1 MESLCGFSLI
11 YLINLYGK
19 RHFLCSVI
27 FYQVSLLVLRVMRV
41 LNVIKFY
48 NIHDGILFWQII
60 SQQFFSPTSRQ
71 GKVLQ
76 QLYEKFVFYHDQTV
90 TYICI
95 RLKYRS
101 SKFKKNYLFYLQS
114 RCTECS
120 GKIKTN
126 MWWLILM

>member
-1 MESLCGFSLI
+1 MSFFVQCD
-11 YLINLYGK
+11 
-19 RHFLCSVI
+19 FLSSVFI
-27 FYQVSLLVLRVMRV
+27 
-41 LNVIKFY
+41 
-48 NIHDGILFWQII
+48 GA
-60 SQQFFSPTSRQ
+60 Q
-71 GKVLQ
+71 GDEGAECDQVLQ
-76 QLYEKFVFYHDQTV
+76 HPWRNPFLASNISTIFFTKITTRKSIATVKEYEKFVFYHDQTV

-101 SKFKKNYLFYLQS
+101 SKFKKKCLFYLQS